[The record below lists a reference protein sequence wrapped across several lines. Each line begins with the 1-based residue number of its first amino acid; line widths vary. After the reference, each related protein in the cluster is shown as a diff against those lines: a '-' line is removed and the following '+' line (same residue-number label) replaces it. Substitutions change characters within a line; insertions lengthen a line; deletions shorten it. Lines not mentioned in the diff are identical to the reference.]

1 MIIRQNEVIKVKF
14 FTKREQIVIL
24 LLVIIV
30 VFIIFFN
37 LYNKNVT
44 LNKKTNLE
52 EITLDDLEEIDEG
65 KPKDENEAEEIIMV
79 HISGQVYKPGLVQ
92 LKNGSRVIDA
102 VNSAGGLKSE
112 ADLDR
117 INLAKKLADEEKIY
131 IPKIG
136 EDNDIIDEVEIS
148 DGGSSSNS
156 SGNKSNKININT
168 CTKEE
173 LMNLPGIGEVLATRI
188 VEYRESRKFNSIED
202 IMNVSGIGNKKFE
215 NIKDFITVK

>member
-1 MIIRQNEVIKVKF
+1 MRF

-24 LLVIIV
+24 VLVILV

-37 LYNKNVT
+37 LYNKNVLLEKD
-44 LNKKTNLE
+44 LN
-52 EITLDDLEEIDEG
+52 LDEFGSNKLNEMDEG
-65 KPKDENEAEEIIMV
+65 KIKEENEAEEIIMV
-79 HISGQVYKPGLVQ
+79 HISGQVYKPGLVE

-117 INLAKKLADEEKIY
+117 INLAKKLVDEEKIY

-136 EDNDIIDEVEIS
+136 EANDMVDEVEIS
-148 DGGSSSNS
+148 DGVGSENS
-156 SGNKSNKININT
+156 SENRDNKININT

-188 VEYRESRKFNSIED
+188 VEYRQSTKFNSIED

-215 NIKDFITVK
+215 NIKDLITVK

>member
-1 MIIRQNEVIKVKF
+1 MIICQNEVIKVKF

-52 EITLDDLEEIDEG
+52 EITLDELEEIDEE

-148 DGGSSSNS
+148 DGGSLE
-156 SGNKSNKININT
+156 NKGNKININT

>member
-1 MIIRQNEVIKVKF
+1 MKF

-52 EITLDDLEEIDEG
+52 EITLDELEEIDEE

-148 DGGSSSNS
+148 DGGSLE
-156 SGNKSNKININT
+156 NKGNKININT